1 MSQIML
7 CCIAIRII
15 GQIFYKFKTF
25 YCNDGLLFRY
35 YFVFLLL
42 IYNPENPGT

>member
-1 MSQIML
+1 MNRIML
-7 CCIAIRII
+7 CCIATRII

-25 YCNDGLLFRY
+25 YYNDGRLFRY